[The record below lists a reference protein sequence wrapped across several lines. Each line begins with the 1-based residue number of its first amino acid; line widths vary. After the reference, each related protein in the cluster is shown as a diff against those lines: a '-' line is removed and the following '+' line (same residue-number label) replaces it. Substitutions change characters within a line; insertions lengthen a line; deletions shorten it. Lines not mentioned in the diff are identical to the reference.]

1 MRNIFAKLFGDNQG
15 VIKSLQPTLEKID
28 QYYHD
33 LSKLSDTDLKAQTDL
48 LKQKLAGTSLDQ
60 ILPEAFATVQVAS
73 ERWLGMK
80 HYPVQLI
87 GGIILHRGQV
97 AEMKTGEG
105 KTLVATLPIYLN
117 ALTGK
122 GVHLVTVNDYLA
134 RRDAGWMAAI
144 YHNLGLS
151 VSVII
156 SQQSFIYD
164 PEYQSDQELVDP
176 RLAHLRPVTRQ
187 QAYRADITYGIN
199 NEFGFDYLRDN
210 MVAEES
216 QISQRG
222 HNFAIIDEVDSIL
235 IDEARTPLII
245 SQPSQKAD
253 QKLSSFAKFVRVLK
267 PEIDYKHDEKLKT
280 ATLTSDGMSK
290 LEGFLGVENL
300 YQPEL
305 VGDIHLVEQAL
316 RAEVAYKKDKDYV
329 VASDGEIVIV
339 DEFTGRMLAGRRF
352 SEGLHQAIE
361 AKEGVE
367 IQNGSDTLATI
378 SFQNY
383 FRMYDKL
390 SGMTGTALTEAEEF
404 GKIYD
409 LEVVGIPT
417 NQAISRIDRTDL
429 IYKSSEEKY
438 QAIIEEIKQRQAK
451 GQPVLIGT
459 SSIERNEFLASM
471 MEDAGIKFAKLNAK
485 NNQSEALIVAEAG
498 QIGAVT
504 LATNIAGRGTD
515 IVLSEQAKQLGGLFV
530 LGTERHESRRIDNQL
545 RGRSGRQGDPGE
557 SRFFVSLEDDL
568 MRIFGGDKLKSLMNT
583 LGAEHGQAIEN
594 RMISKSIEN
603 AQKKVEGH
611 NFDTRKHLVEYDDIL
626 NKQREIVYRWRRFY
640 LGITT
645 DRPKQVKD
653 IKGLLEWYSQEIA
666 GSSIDYQTQKFDATK
681 FGQLLRDFLGKDYPE
696 SKEIFKQSLAGK
708 LAEQLSQEHYQAL
721 VDKYTQEVV
730 DQMVAQLSISILD
743 QAWIDHLRAIDHLRD
758 GIGLRGYGQRDPL
771 VEYKQES
778 FRLFEQFLIGVERTI
793 ARTIFHVQIRGHQES
808 EIESAESGS
817 DTDTNKQTIP
827 GQLKGQDLSSLSRAE
842 RRRLKRSR

>member
-1 MRNIFAKLFGDNQG
+1 MSNFVKKLLGDNQKATIRR
-15 VIKSLQPTLEKID
+15 IKKRVNEINKLE
-28 QYYHD
+28 
-33 LSKLSDTDLKAQTDL
+33 SKYKKMSDSALAKQTEVLKDR
-48 LKQKLAGTSLDQ
+48 LKKESLDK
-60 ILPEAFATVQVAS
+60 ILPDAFAVIREAAFRQ
-73 ERWLGMK
+73 LGQR
-80 HYPVQLI
+80 HFDVQLI
-87 GGIILHRGQV
+87 GGIVLHEGNV

-105 KTLVATLPIYLN
+105 KTLVATLPMYLN
-117 ALTGK
+117 ALAGR
-122 GVHLVTVNDYLA
+122 GVHLITVNDYLA
-134 RRDAGWMAAI
+134 KRDSEWMGEI
-144 YHNLGLS
+144 FKFLGLS
-151 VSVII
+151 VGVILNDMEPNKRREMYN
-156 SQQSFIYD
+156 S
-164 PEYQSDQELVDP
+164 
-176 RLAHLRPVTRQ
+176 
-187 QAYRADITYGIN
+187 DITYGTN

-210 MVAEES
+210 MVVEES
-216 QISQRG
+216 QINQRG
-222 HNFAIIDEVDSIL
+222 HSFAIIDEVDSIL

-245 SQPSQKAD
+245 SQPSQQAD

-267 PEIDYKHDEKLKT
+267 PEVDYKHDEKLKT
-280 ATLTSDGMSK
+280 ATLTGEGMSK
-290 LEGFLGVENL
+290 LESFLGVENL

-339 DEFTGRMLAGRRF
+339 DEFTGRMLSGRRF

-367 IQNGSDTLATI
+367 IQRGSDTLATI

-429 IYKSSEEKY
+429 IYKTAEEKY
-438 QAIIEEIKQRQAK
+438 QAIISEIKERQAK
-451 GQPVLIGT
+451 GQPVLVGT
-459 SSIERNEFLASM
+459 SSIERNELLADQ
-471 MEDAGIKFAKLNAK
+471 MEEAGIKFAKLNAK

-498 QIGAVT
+498 QVGAVT

-515 IVLSEQAKQLGGLFV
+515 IVLSDQAKQLGGLFV

-653 IKGLLEWYSQEIA
+653 IDQLLDWYSHEIA
-666 GSSIDYQTQKFDATK
+666 ESSLDYQTQKFDPTK
-681 FGQLLRDFLGKDYPE
+681 FSQLLRDFLNKDYPE
-696 SKEIFKQSLAGK
+696 AKQIFKQPLASK
-708 LAEQLSQEHYQAL
+708 LAMQLSQEHYQAL
-721 VDKYTQEVV
+721 INKYTQKVV
-730 DQMVAQLSISILD
+730 DQMVAQLSINILD

-793 ARTIFHVQIRGHQES
+793 ARTIFHVQIRGYQES
-808 EIESAESGS
+808 EIEPADSSSDQQVVSG
-817 DTDTNKQTIP
+817 TDSSTDPSKQTP
-827 GQLKGQDLSSLSRAE
+827 SVQSSDQDLSSLSRAE
-842 RRRLKRSR
+842 RRRLKRSK